1 MSDSW
6 FYVRDGQPVG
16 PLSRAQL
23 LQELRASPFWQQER
37 VWKEGYGAWL
47 EAGSVD
53 ELSFEVAQS
62 QLEHLAK
69 HKHGSARESSSVLRT
84 MLVYA
89 GLAVFGVLSA
99 VVYHFLF

>member
-1 MSDSW
+1 MRWIGSRS
-6 FYVRDGQPVG
+6 R

-23 LQELRASPFWQQER
+23 TRELLKSPFWQQER
-37 VWKEGYGAWL
+37 VWKEGYAAWL

-53 ELSFEVAQS
+53 ELSLEVAQS

-69 HKHGSARESSSVLRT
+69 HTPHSPRKGSTLAT

-89 GLAVFGVLSA
+89 GLAVLGIVSA
-99 VVYHFLF
+99 IAYHFLF